1 MDTAQLSET
10 SGEPH
15 WYKYV
20 GITLAMLSGIF
31 IGCSFIFKKKGLI
44 DTKSLHGELGDGHAY
59 LNSRMWWSGLILMA
73 LGEVFNFVAYAF
85 SPAILVTPLGAISV
99 VVSAILSSI
108 FLDEQLNYSGKIG
121 CAQCIIGAILIVIH
135 APESNSS
142 NTIPEF
148 FGYVGSPGFIVYAV
162 CVACVVYYLVYHVAP
177 VEGEKNP
184 LVYIAI
190 CSLVG
195 SFLVLSCQGFGSSIA
210 YTFGHWEEGNQFLE
224 WPIYPLI
231 CFIVYTVMVQ
241 IHFLNKALNKFSTA
255 IVTPVYYVTFTTSTL
270 VSSAVLFKGFTVDST
285 QQGVT
290 LVMGFVV
297 IVGGVALLFEY
308 NDSVVKGE
316 QLQRERAE
324 SEGRPYVIAEGDDF
338 DGDDEEED
346 EKAGEMAGTEYDRTG
361 KLEQGLKK
369 GGSGLSR
376 REVLK
381 SSSTAGDM

>member
-1 MDTAQLSET
+1 MDTAKPAET
-10 SGEPH
+10 GEPH
-15 WYKYV
+15 WYKAV
-20 GITLAMLSGIF
+20 GITLAMLSGLF

-148 FGYVGSPGFIVYAV
+148 FGYVGSPGFIFYAV
-162 CVACVVYYLVYHVAP
+162 CVGCVVYYLVYHVAP

-210 YTFGHWEEGNQFLE
+210 YTFGHWEEDNQFLE

-231 CFIVYTVMVQ
+231 LFIIYTVMIQ

-270 VSSAVLFKGFTVDST
+270 VSSAVLFRGFTVDST
-285 QQGVT
+285 QHGVT

-308 NDSVVKGE
+308 NDSVVKE
-316 QLQRERAE
+316 QLKRERAE
-324 SEGRPYVIAEGDDF
+324 SEGRPYVISDGDDF
-338 DGDDEEED
+338 EGDEEED
-346 EKAGEMAGTEYDRTG
+346 EEGKTSEMAGAEYDRVG
-361 KLEQGLKK
+361 KLEQGLKRE
-369 GGSGLSR
+369 GSGLSR

-381 SSSTAGDM
+381 SSSTAGEM